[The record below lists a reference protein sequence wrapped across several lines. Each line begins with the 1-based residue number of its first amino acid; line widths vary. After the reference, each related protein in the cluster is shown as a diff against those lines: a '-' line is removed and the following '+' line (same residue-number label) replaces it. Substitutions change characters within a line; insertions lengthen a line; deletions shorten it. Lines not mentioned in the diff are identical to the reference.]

1 MASIHQR
8 PQLQVRIL
16 AYCPV
21 YFVSL
26 KSGSAFEIN
35 SQTVWLTRWLGSE
48 ENCGLCERYQVSL
61 HYILSDCKF
70 ALAQGC
76 NRWRHDQVL
85 RKLAEHTENM
95 EVLANRK
102 PQCLDKQRVQFV
114 PAGQTEQ
121 NRPQREEHQ
130 YWPQEITGQ

>member
-1 MASIHQR
+1 MTIDLMASIHQR

-35 SQTVWLTRWLGSE
+35 SQTVWLTRWFGSE

-61 HYILSDCKF
+61 HYILSGCKF

-85 RKLAEHTENM
+85 RKLAEHTE
-95 EVLANRK
+95 

-121 NRPQREEHQ
+121 NRLQRKN
-130 YWPQEITGQ
+130 ISTGPRK